1 MSEPQSLDI
10 LQELLAIP
18 SVTGD
23 EEAIAAYVER
33 FCREFLPAGQVI
45 RSGNAIIALQPSL
58 NPAATETIVLAGHT
72 DTVISPNNFTGKI
85 HEGRLYGLGSSDMK
99 AGDAVMMEI
108 IRAYGRQWAGA
119 YHLVHVLYDAEEGP
133 YEENGLGPVLE
144 EHGHLFRQ
152 ALLAICPEPTDNLVQ
167 VGCLGTIHATVT
179 FKGVRAH
186 SARPWLGDNAI
197 YQSTGYLNALA
208 QLQPVD
214 HTFGQLLYREVM
226 HATTTTTNNTKNTI
240 PDTFAIN
247 INYRFAPGK
256 SIEQACR
263 EIEELAFAHGAAS
276 VDFTDLSPAGD
287 VNLENPALQKLI
299 AISGQP
305 PQSKQAWTDV
315 ARFSLFGL
323 DAVNFGPGQGSMAH
337 KENEYVEIAMVRE
350 YERMLLEFLGERG

>member
-226 HATTTTTNNTKNTI
+226 HATTTTTNNTKTPFPTPSPSTSTTALPPARASSRPAVKSKSWPLPMEPPASTSPTSPPPVMSTWKI
-240 PDTFAIN
+240 P
-247 INYRFAPGK
+247 PCK
-256 SIEQACR
+256 S
-263 EIEELAFAHGAAS
+263 S
-276 VDFTDLSPAGD
+276 SPSA
-287 VNLENPALQKLI
+287 VSHHNP
-299 AISGQP
+299 
-305 PQSKQAWTDV
+305 
-315 ARFSLFGL
+315 RN
-323 DAVNFGPGQGSMAH
+323 NF
-337 KENEYVEIAMVRE
+337 V
-350 YERMLLEFLGERG
+350 